1 MNTALIRN
9 VPFWELVHKDETMPF
24 VLPKTAIPS
33 SPPSTQATRVAPN
46 APKKSRASC
55 RGVTQ
60 SPPIQLEDADNPSE
74 VVIPSAKTSCQK
86 ETSPTEVSLLVS
98 EEEEE
103 LPKPEEEELPK
114 PEEEKLPKPEEEKPP
129 KPEDGE
135 LPEVSP
141 NESVEA
147 VTAEELERTKTLKQL
162 REMCLE
168 RNLSAA
174 GKKGELARRLMA

>member
-1 MNTALIRN
+1 
-9 VPFWELVHKDETMPF
+9 MPF